1 MIIFGKET
9 IKIARHPPPLSAPL
23 PPHTCTCTNMYT
35 HAHSLT
41 CAPPLAEIF
50 WENVGLTPNEGC
62 ERGMDQCKVNFAFD
76 RMGLNWTIVGGTLK
90 QYDLDTEWFAKGD
103 VTVRILPLRTIC
115 RQRFCVEETIGE
127 REREIEERGGDGNNL
142 KHH

>member
-1 MIIFGKET
+1 MHGWKGDFDNCKVQIT
-9 IKIARHPPPLSAPL
+9 L
-23 PPHTCTCTNMYT
+23 YT
-35 HAHSLT
+35 HVHTHPLT
-41 CAPPLAEIF
+41 EIF

-127 REREIEERGGDGNNL
+127 GEGERERRRERGREGGRWGGEGRE
-142 KHH
+142 K